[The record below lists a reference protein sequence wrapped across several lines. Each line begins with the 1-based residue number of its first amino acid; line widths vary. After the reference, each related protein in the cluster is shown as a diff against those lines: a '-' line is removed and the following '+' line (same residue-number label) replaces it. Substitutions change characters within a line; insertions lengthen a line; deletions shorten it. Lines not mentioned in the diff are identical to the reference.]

1 MKVIVSD
8 TTSLIALDKLESLGI
23 LSDIFD
29 SVLLPF
35 AVLSE
40 LEVGSPHIRAK
51 LETAGCFEFISLED
65 SEQLSS
71 LKIMLDLGEA
81 EAITLALERKL
92 PILIDERKG
101 RSIAKQLNLT
111 VTGFA
116 GVLILAAKK
125 SALRPAKAQ
134 EMLDHAIINGFRL
147 SDELYQ
153 RVSEIL
159 TKLELSQ

>member
-1 MKVIVSD
+1 MKIIVSD
-8 TTSLIALDKLESLGI
+8 TTSLIALDKLESLG
-23 LSDIFD
+23 LLGSIFD

-40 LEVGSPHIRAK
+40 LEIGSSKIRER

-71 LKIMLDLGEA
+71 LRIMLDLGEA
-81 EAITLALERKL
+81 EAITLAIDRKL

-116 GVLILAAKK
+116 GVLILAVKKK
-125 SALRPAKAQ
+125 SLKPAKAQ
-134 EMLDHAIINGFRL
+134 EMLDQAIINGFRL
-147 SDELYQ
+147 SDALYK
-153 RVSEIL
+153 RISEIL
-159 TKLELSQ
+159 AELDLSQ

>member
-8 TTSLIALDKLESLGI
+8 TTSLIALDKLESLG
-23 LSDIFD
+23 LLGAIFD

-40 LEVGSPHIRAK
+40 LEVGSPQIREK
-51 LETAGCFEFISLED
+51 LEAAGCFEFISLDD

-71 LKIMLDLGEA
+71 LRIILDLGEA
-81 EAITLALERKL
+81 EAITLAIDRKL
-92 PILIDERKG
+92 PILIDEQKG

-116 GVLILAAKK
+116 GVLILAVKK
-125 SALRPAKAQ
+125 NALEPAEAQ
-134 EMLDHAIINGFRL
+134 KMLDQSIINGFRL
-147 SDELYQ
+147 SDGLYQ

-159 TKLELSQ
+159 EASFRE

>member
-8 TTSLIALDKLESLGI
+8 TTCLIAFDKLDSLRLLGT
-23 LSDIFD
+23 IFN

-40 LEVGSPHIRAK
+40 LEVSSPQIREN
-51 LETAGCFEFISLED
+51 LEAAGCFEFIRLED

-71 LKIMLDLGEA
+71 LRIMLDLREA
-81 EAITLALERKL
+81 EAITLAIDRKL

-116 GVLILAAKK
+116 GVLILAVKK
-125 SALRPAKAQ
+125 NALEPAKAQ
-134 EMLDHAIINGFRL
+134 EMLDQAIINGFCL
-147 SDELYQ
+147 SDALYE
-153 RVSEIL
+153 RVPEIL
-159 TKLELSQ
+159 AELS

>member
-8 TTSLIALDKLESLGI
+8 TTSLIALDKLESLG
-23 LSDIFD
+23 LLGTIFD

-35 AVLSE
+35 AALSE
-40 LEVGSPHIRAK
+40 LEVGSPQIREN
-51 LETAGCFEFISLED
+51 LEAAGCFEFIRLED

-71 LKIMLDLGEA
+71 LRIMLDHGEA
-81 EAITLALERKL
+81 EAITLAIERKL

-116 GVLILAAKK
+116 GVLILAVKK
-125 SALRPAKAQ
+125 KALKPAKAQ
-134 EMLDHAIINGFRL
+134 EMLDQAIINGFRL
-147 SDELYQ
+147 SDALYK

-159 TKLELSQ
+159 AELA

>member
-1 MKVIVSD
+1 MKVIVRD
-8 TTSLIALDKLESLGI
+8 NTSLIALDKLESLDLLGA
-23 LSDIFD
+23 IFD

-35 AVLSE
+35 AVLCE
-40 LEVGSPHIRAK
+40 LEVGSPHIKAK
-51 LETAGCFEFISLED
+51 LEAAGCFEFIRLGD

-81 EAITLALERKL
+81 EAITLAIERKL

-116 GVLILAAKK
+116 GVLILAVKK
-125 SALRPAKAQ
+125 KALKPAKAQ
-134 EMLDHAIINGFRL
+134 EMLDQAIINGFRL
-147 SDELYQ
+147 SDALYK

-159 TKLELSQ
+159 AELA

>member
-8 TTSLIALDKLESLGI
+8 TTSLIALDKLESLE
-23 LSDIFD
+23 LLCAVFD
-29 SVLLPF
+29 SILLPF
-35 AVLSE
+35 ADLSE
-40 LEVGSPHIRAK
+40 LEVGSPKIRAK
-51 LETAGCFEFISLED
+51 LNAAGCFEFVSLED

-81 EAITLALERKL
+81 EAITLAIDRKL

-116 GVLILAAKK
+116 GILILAVKK
-125 SALRPAKAQ
+125 NVLKPAKAQ
-134 EMLDHAIINGFRL
+134 EMLDQAIINGFRL
-147 SDELYQ
+147 SDSLYQ

-159 TKLELSQ
+159 AELELNQ

>member
-8 TTSLIALDKLESLGI
+8 TTSLIALEKLESLGI
-23 LSDIFD
+23 LDAIFD

-40 LEVGSPHIRAK
+40 LEVGSPQIRAK
-51 LETAGCFEFISLED
+51 LEAAGCFEFISLED

-81 EAITLALERKL
+81 EAITLAIDRKL
-92 PILIDERKG
+92 PIMIDEQKG

-116 GVLILAAKK
+116 GVLILAVKK
-125 SALRPAKAQ
+125 KALKPAKAQ
-134 EMLDHAIINGFRL
+134 EMLDQAIINGFRL
-147 SDELYQ
+147 SDALYK

-159 TKLELSQ
+159 AELA

>member
-8 TTSLIALDKLESLGI
+8 TTSLIALDKLEALE
-23 LSDIFD
+23 LLCAVFD

-40 LEVGSPHIRAK
+40 LEVGSPQIRTK
-51 LETAGCFEFISLED
+51 LNAAGCFEFASLED

-81 EAITLALERKL
+81 EAITLAIDRKL

-116 GVLILAAKK
+116 GVLILAVKK
-125 SALRPAKAQ
+125 KALKPAKAQ
-134 EMLDHAIINGFRL
+134 EMLDQAIINGFRL
-147 SDELYQ
+147 SDALYK

-159 TKLELSQ
+159 AELA

>member
-8 TTSLIALDKLESLGI
+8 TNSLIALDKLESLG
-23 LSDIFD
+23 LLATIFD
-29 SVLLPF
+29 SVLLPL

-40 LEVGSPHIRAK
+40 LEVGSPHIKAK
-51 LETAGCFEFISLED
+51 LEVAGCFEFIHLGD
-65 SEQLSS
+65 SEQLAS
-71 LKIMLDLGEA
+71 LRIMLDLGEA
-81 EAITLALERKL
+81 EAITLAIERKL

-116 GVLILAAKK
+116 GVLILAVKK
-125 SALRPAKAQ
+125 NALKPDKAQ
-134 EMLDHAIINGFRL
+134 EMLDQAIINGFRL
-147 SDELYQ
+147 SDALYE

-159 TKLELSQ
+159 AELS